1 MTSIWHDTTVGAMQ
15 SVVIKLLDTMNN
27 MNVRSQ
33 RKMRDSGVAWIGE
46 VPEGWK
52 LCRIASLYELRNTK
66 CSNREFAPLSVTMK
80 GVMPQ
85 LEQVAKTNNGD
96 DRKLVCAGDFV
107 INSRSDRRGACGIS
121 QLDGSVSL
129 INIVMKPRGAM
140 DAAYYS
146 WVFRSNGFADEF
158 YAWGHGIVDDLWTT
172 RWSDMKNIL
181 VMVPP
186 LPEQQAIADYLDREC
201 GKIDELRAK
210 IEAQIA
216 DLATYKKSVITE
228 AVTGKCKIENGEWK
242 MRPRT
247 ELRDSG
253 VEWIGEVPAGWKVVP
268 FKRQI
273 FVRSNLVSPSLYPDL
288 PQISPECIEK
298 DSGRLV
304 KEWSVQESGVE
315 SGNHLFYKGQI
326 VYSKIRPALNKLVI
340 APYDGLCS
348 ADMYPIESD
357 MNISFVSY
365 LMRSGI
371 FVSQVE
377 LVTRDRIKM
386 PKINQEELGLV
397 MIVCPSLPEQ
407 REIADYLD
415 KKCGSI
421 DAAVAKCRAQLEDLA
436 TYKKSLIFECVTG
449 KKEIA

>member
-1 MTSIWHDTTVGAMQ
+1 M
-15 SVVIKLLDTMNN
+15 K
-27 MNVRSQ
+27 

-146 WVFRSNGFADEF
+146 WVFKSNGFADEF

-186 LPEQQAIADYLDREC
+186 LPEQQAIADYLDCEC

-253 VEWIGEVPAGWKVVP
+253 VEWIGEVPEGWKVGKLSYCFDIQLGKMLDAAKIV
-268 FKRQI
+268 
-273 FVRSNLVSPSLYPDL
+273 
-288 PQISPECIEK
+288 
-298 DSGRLV
+298 
-304 KEWSVQESGVE
+304 
-315 SGNHLFYKGQI
+315 GNYL
-326 VYSKIRPALNKLVI
+326 
-340 APYDGLCS
+340 
-348 ADMYPIESD
+348 
-357 MNISFVSY
+357 VSY
-365 LMRSGI
+365 LRNQDVQWGVVKTDGLPQMDIYPAERDKFKVVKGDLLVCEGGDVGRCAIWNSNEDMYFQKAIMRLRPKNKNFACARWMYYQI
-371 FVSQVE
+371 FCAKHNGAFDNVTGKATIAHLPAEKLAVS
-377 LVTRDRIKM
+377 KFAF
-386 PKINQEELGLV
+386 P
-397 MIVCPSLPEQ
+397 PLPEQ